1 MGIFTGSAIGLGL
14 LKKGIGLGALKKFF
28 GGITL
33 NKILTGAWINQ
44 LTGNPIG
51 DLVNKLAGKTT
62 TKKENLNLNNRLLNL
77 TGKDKENAPTQEG
90 ALRFLGDR
98 SGRQDDAPDIEATN
112 QSVLDNIAKN
122 QSLALGTTV
131 APDLDT
137 KQSVVDSFSGLVG
150 IIQQINNNIGAIG
163 QAMLNSSVIESKYR
177 QELIDDLEEEIAE
190 KGKTRSRTRF
200 ERSIFNFAT
209 RQKNKIATKTGNL
222 SKDLSKALLLSL
234 GLELGDLPFGGIE
247 PEKESEVLFGD
258 DLVDKYGRDDDVL
271 EEDLV
276 GGMPPVG
283 DASTPENN
291 LEGIVDDIS
300 IIDADPY
307 GQNPDKGVV
316 LDSERLTEKEKFEKR
331 QEIIK
336 EKQRILDLKKEN
348 NIENNTG
355 NNIFNFLQDINPFKK
370 DKDLSQNIQNNN
382 NFDFLQNINPN
393 TNVDFSALESMG
405 GGFQIIDMRTAKE
418 VVGDTSSSDPT
429 TVLDSSISSKD
440 PSRRTS
446 PYEGLVRNT

>member
-1 MGIFTGSAIGLGL
+1 MSSKLIIPFLP
-14 LKKGIGLGALKKFF
+14 ALKKFI
-28 GGITL
+28 GGITF
-33 NKILTGAWINQ
+33 NKVVNTAFLGQFINA

-51 DLVNKLAGKTT
+51 SLVDKLAGKTV
-62 TKKENLNLNNRLLNL
+62 TKKQNLNLNNRLLNL
-77 TGKDKENAPTQEG
+77 KDENKGSIPTQEG

-98 SGRQDDAPDIEATN
+98 SGRLDDAPDIEATN

-122 QSLALGTTV
+122 QSLVLGTTV
-131 APDLDT
+131 APDLNT
-137 KQSVVDSFSGLVG
+137 KESVVDSFTGLVG

-177 QELIDDLEEEIAE
+177 QELIDDLEEEIAK

-200 ERSIFNFAT
+200 ERSIFNFVT
-209 RQKNKIATKTGNL
+209 RQKKKIATKTGNL

-234 GLELGDLPFGGIE
+234 GLELSDLSFGGENE
-247 PEKESEVLFGD
+247 PEEEESKILFGD
-258 DLVDKYGRDDDVL
+258 DLIDKYGRDDDVL

-283 DASTPENN
+283 NASTPENN

-307 GQNPDKGVV
+307 SQNPDKGVV

-336 EKQRILDLKKEN
+336 EKQRILNLKKQDNVKSN
-348 NIENNTG
+348 NRS
-355 NNIFNFLQDINPFKK
+355 NILTATIDQVGGDNFTQIINPA
-370 DKDLSQNIQNNN
+370 
-382 NFDFLQNINPN
+382 
-393 TNVDFSALESMG
+393 TNVAYSPVDSMSG
-405 GGFQIIDMRTAKE
+405 NVQIIDMTTAKE
-418 VVGDTSSSDPT
+418 IVGGEGSSNPTS
-429 TVLDSSISSKD
+429 VL
-440 PSRRTS
+440 PSNFASLSPERRSS
-446 PYEGLVRNT
+446 PYEGFVRSV